1 MSASKKRQ
9 KIKKNKKKA
18 VILILIIVIAIAA
31 IVSVSAHFAKILAYD
46 KVYEGVYI
54 GKTSV
59 GGMSE
64 NELRKT
70 IPELTDLSDNYD
82 ISIRIGDT
90 SEKVNT
96 LALSPA
102 LNVEQMVKAAMEYG
116 RKEHGIARISE
127 ISNIKKNPVTVPYTL
142 SFDEYILQKVLD
154 KISANLDI
162 TAVDNQIE
170 IGTDSLVITRG
181 KPGLGIIYEEVKS
194 SITDCLIN
202 HKDEVSLQLK
212 DIEPEEIT
220 VDFIKRHTATAA
232 TDADFSVSDHK
243 LLFTQSSPGVVIDDK
258 EVKRALK
265 AEEGKAVIVVPAT
278 VLQPQITT
286 ESLKETLLADKLGT
300 YSSDFSSSSA
310 DRAHNIQLACDKI
323 NGYVLAPGEEFSY
336 NDVVGPR
343 TVERGFRMANVYV
356 GNTVQPGIGG
366 GICQVSS
373 TMFNAAVYADLD
385 ITSRRNHT
393 LPVTYVPMGRD
404 ATVSYGSVD
413 FKFKN
418 NYSKPIEIRAECV
431 GRKNVISI
439 YGTNERPNRKIEI
452 ETEKTGTTSPKVVRK
467 EDNTMPEGKVK
478 VDSAGTNGSSYIAY
492 KVVYENG
499 VKISSDVLCK
509 STYAG
514 KDRVE
519 IVGTK
524 KAAPSPSASSTAA
537 AKPSAA
543 PNPSNPVPSA
553 PPETESDG
561 EDAAQP

>member
-9 KIKKNKKKA
+9 ETNKSKKKT
-18 VILILIIVIAIAA
+18 VLLIFLIVALVAAIA
-31 IVSVSAHFAKILAYD
+31 SVSAYSAKILAYD

-54 GKTSV
+54 GETPV

-64 NELRKT
+64 DELRNK
-70 IPELTDLSDNYD
+70 IPELADLSSVYD
-82 ISIRIGDT
+82 IIINIDGA
-90 SEKVNT
+90 SEKLST
-96 LALSPA
+96 LSLSPA
-102 LNVEQMVKAAMEYG
+102 LDVEQMVNLAMEYG
-116 RKEHGIARISE
+116 RKERGLGRLSE
-127 ISNIKKNPVTVPYTL
+127 ISNMKKNPVTVPYSL
-142 SFDEYILQKVLD
+142 SFDEYALQRVLD
-154 KISANLDI
+154 KISASLDI
-162 TAVDNQIE
+162 TAVDNKIE
-170 IGTDSLVITRG
+170 IGADSLTITRG
-181 KPGLGIIYEEVKS
+181 APGRGIVYEEVKKG
-194 SITDCLIN
+194 ITNCLIN
-202 HKDEVSLQLK
+202 HTDEISLQLK
-212 DIEPEEIT
+212 EIEPEEIT
-220 VDFIKRHTATAA
+220 VDFIKRHTSSEP
-232 TDADFSVSDHK
+232 TDATYTISDHK
-243 LLFTQSSPGVVIDDK
+243 LLFTQSSPGVTFDDK

-265 AEEGKAVIVVPAT
+265 AEEGKAVVVVPVT
-278 VLQPQITT
+278 VLEPKVTT
-286 ESLKETLLADKLGT
+286 ESLKASLLTDELGT

-323 NGYVLAPGEEFSY
+323 NGYILAPGEEFSY

-373 TMFNAAVYADLD
+373 TMFNAVVYADLD

-418 NYSKPIEIRAECV
+418 NYSKPIEIRAECI
-431 GRKNVISI
+431 GRKNVITI

-467 EDNTMPEGKVK
+467 EDSSMPEGKVK
-478 VDSAGTNGSSYIAY
+478 VESAGTNGSSYIAY

-509 STYAG
+509 STYSG

-524 KAAPSPSASSTAA
+524 KASPSPSASSTTT
-537 AKPSAA
+537 AKPSGDPKQTA
-543 PNPSNPVPSA
+543 PAPSA
-553 PPETESDG
+553 PPDEEPNSET
-561 EDAAQP
+561 AQRP